1 MLRKITINDYEF
13 ASRLLPRLKK
23 KDLEAYVAADKS
35 FVILNGARP
44 VGILLSILL
53 WERIPFLEHLIIEE
67 ESRGQGFGSQALK
80 DFEAFVKAEGH
91 PLVLLSTQ
99 ADEKAQCLYRR
110 LGYVD
115 NGALFMG
122 HTPYPQ
128 PAEIFLYKNLI

>member
-13 ASRLLPRLKK
+13 AVGLLPRLKK

-35 FVILNGARP
+35 FVILDGSKP
-44 VGILLSILL
+44 VGILLSVLL

-67 ESRGQGFGSQALK
+67 GSRGQGFGSQALK
-80 DFEAFVKAEGH
+80 DFEAFIKEEGH

-99 ADEKAQCLYRR
+99 ADERAQYLYRR

-122 HTPYPQ
+122 NTPYPQ